1 MLEGAASAEGAV
13 ACSIRGVRREG
24 PQRPLLRGALGRTA
38 HPRVDRP
45 ATSGASPGLSRPIAH
60 PASDPGSRLDP
71 MRTRRRPAAR
81 LSHHPVVHC
90 EGSGRWLWSC
100 GCGARGFSS
109 PGGWHGAITAAL
121 VHQSQVPG
129 E

>member
-1 MLEGAASAEGAV
+1 
-13 ACSIRGVRREG
+13 
-24 PQRPLLRGALGRTA
+24 
-38 HPRVDRP
+38 
-45 ATSGASPGLSRPIAH
+45 
-60 PASDPGSRLDP
+60 

-90 EGSGRWLWSC
+90 EGLGRWQWSC
-100 GCGARGFSS
+100 GCGARGSLS
-109 PGGWHGAITAAL
+109 PGGWHDAFTAAL